1 VFVAL
6 MTYESDYTALTREA
20 FFAAG
25 S

>member
-6 MTYESDYTALTREA
+6 MTFESDYTALTRGT
-20 FFAAG
+20 FFAPG